1 MLKNYERQQ
10 ANITSDIE
18 ALAIARGRSG
28 GEDKSI
34 SYQLLSIQLQS
45 KCEENELVSDIRV
58 KIWGILGVH

>member
-1 MLKNYERQQ
+1 MLKNYENQQ
-10 ANITSDIE
+10 ASVTSNIKT
-18 ALAIARGRSG
+18 LAIARRRSR

-34 SYQLLSIQLQS
+34 NYQLLSIQLQS